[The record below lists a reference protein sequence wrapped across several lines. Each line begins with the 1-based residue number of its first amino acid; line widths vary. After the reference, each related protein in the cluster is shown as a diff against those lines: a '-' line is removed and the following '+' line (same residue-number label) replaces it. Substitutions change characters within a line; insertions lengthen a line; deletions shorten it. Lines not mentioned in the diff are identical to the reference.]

1 MSAAAVGGRGTVVRR
16 TLGILTALFATLW
29 LPLSPRTAFAS
40 HTEVDTTLDAQS
52 YLAPSPYGNPVVRRR
67 RFTHT
72 LGLGYYDIL
81 DDPEASGP
89 QLSLVARMRLDAD
102 FGQSSAE
109 RSPNRLDRYSPGLE
123 EAPFDLMYAYVDARR
138 YADGWL
144 GGRLGR
150 QYQSDVLGWWSFDGA
165 LLRITT
171 PVYLRLEGYGGF
183 EQRGGLHLV
192 STPRFSADGV
202 YRGDREGLDVNQWP
216 SYLDESRLAPAYGVA
231 LETHNVEW
239 MHARVSYRQVI
250 NRDRV
255 LATTLFDTQAE
266 PEILRE
272 SRTSTERVGASL
284 FLTEP
289 DVGSVNGRAVY
300 DLYNQ
305 LLSEHAAGL
314 SWYLN
319 ERITLSLEYDYFMPT
334 FDGDSVFN
342 WFTHRGM
349 TTWLGRGSWRL
360 ARRVDLST
368 SAGVRQFRT
377 EGDPDEHAERLLQSS
392 ATSLDRSQT
401 GAVIDALGS
410 AALRYGWG
418 LGNVLVSGRG
428 EGGGSGHSVG
438 GDVTARQRFGGGYFD
453 TLAIVSLYDWHNAL
467 RAGRDATSF
476 GYVLGGGISPAER
489 TRLGVEWEHDMNR
502 LVGQRYRVLGTVTVA
517 TSR

>member
-1 MSAAAVGGRGTVVRR
+1 MGGLGTVVRR
-16 TLGILTALFATLW
+16 TVGILTALLATLW
-29 LPLSPRTAFAS
+29 LPVGPRTAWAS
-40 HTEVDTTLDAQS
+40 HSEVDSTLDVQS
-52 YLAPSPYGNPVVRRR
+52 YLAPSPYGQPVVRRR

-81 DDPEASGP
+81 DAETASGP

-102 FGQSSAE
+102 FGQADAE

-138 YADGWL
+138 YAGGWL

-165 LLRITT
+165 LLRVTT
-171 PVYLRLEGYGGF
+171 PAYLRFEGYGGV
-183 EQRGGLHLV
+183 EQRGGLPLV

-202 YRGDREGLDVNQWP
+202 YRGDRDGLDVNQWP
-216 SYLDESRLAPAYGVA
+216 SYLDESRLAPAYGAAV
-231 LETHNVEW
+231 ESHNLDW
-239 MHARVSYRQVI
+239 MHARVSYRRGI

-255 LATTLFDTQAE
+255 LATTLFDSQSE
-266 PEILRE
+266 PQMIDE
-272 SRTSTERVGASL
+272 SRVSTERVGASL

-289 DVGSVNGRAVY
+289 HLGSLNGRAVY
-300 DLYNQ
+300 DLLNQ
-305 LLSEHAAGL
+305 LLSEHGAGV

-319 ERITLSLEYDYFMPT
+319 DRITLSLEYDYFLPT
-334 FDGDSVFN
+334 FDGDSIFN

-349 TTWLGRGSWRL
+349 TTWQGRGSWQL
-360 ARRVDLST
+360 ARRLDLST
-368 SAGVRQFRT
+368 STGIRQFRT
-377 EGDPDEHAERLLQSS
+377 EGDPDEFGEQLQQSNS
-392 ATSLDRSQT
+392 ASLDRERT
-401 GAVIDALGS
+401 ATVTDVLGS

-418 LGNVLVSGRG
+418 LGSVLVSGRG

-438 GDVTARQRFGGGYFD
+438 GDVTARQQFDGGYYD
-453 TLAIVSLYDWHNAL
+453 TLATVSLYDWHNAL

-476 GYVLGGGISPAER
+476 GYVLGGGISPLER

-502 LVGQRYRVLGTVTVA
+502 LVGQRFRVLGTVTVA